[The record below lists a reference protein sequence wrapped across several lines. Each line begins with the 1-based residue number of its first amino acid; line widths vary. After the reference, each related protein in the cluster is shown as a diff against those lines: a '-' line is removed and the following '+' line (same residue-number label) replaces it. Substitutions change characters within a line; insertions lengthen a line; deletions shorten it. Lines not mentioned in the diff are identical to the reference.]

1 MRTHDSKNKKV
12 DGRKN
17 NKGAKKRK
25 PYLLD
30 FKEKVIDE
38 YFEQK
43 AANPVIKQE
52 VFADLYSISQGRL
65 SEWIRDADII
75 FQVAADATKRRLFR
89 TGGSNIARVKVKFP
103 DMVEELMLQF
113 KEARSH
119 GRRCSAN
126 WINSKHE

>member
-1 MRTHDSKNKKV
+1 MLSLGRPIPSDDSKNKKV
-12 DGRKN
+12 DGRGN

-25 PYLLD
+25 TYSLE

-65 SEWIRDADII
+65 SEWIRDSGII
-75 FQVAADATKRRLFR
+75 FQAAADAT
-89 TGGSNIARVKVKFP
+89 
-103 DMVEELMLQF
+103 
-113 KEARSH
+113 
-119 GRRCSAN
+119 
-126 WINSKHE
+126 